1 MKISIGIANRE
12 CEQQFLEPLTTAGI
26 SEPWT
31 SPSSAE
37 MQAFYPSKRAVEYR
51 RQARLC
57 FEQSEQVVTPEAR
70 AIFADLAFHW
80 TRLAEQSERANAWPV
95 SEMPDATVLIMRPRT
110 SR

>member
-1 MKISIGIANRE
+1 MTHRE
-12 CEQQFLEPLTTAGI
+12 CEQQFSEPLRTAGI

-31 SPSSAE
+31 SPSGAE

-57 FEQSEQVVTPEAR
+57 FEKSGQVATPEAR

-80 TRLAEQSERANAWPV
+80 TRLAEQSERANAWPL
-95 SEMPDATVLIMRPRT
+95 SEMPDATVLIMRPRA